1 MSNFKMVVLVAAMI
15 GGVVAGVHYG
25 GKSFFKQMVGGGPF
39 YSEAEMQKVAK
50 DRPAPSATPTSDHWN
65 GSDPDKVNTPAV
77 ARETESP
84 AERYVARASSRAG
97 DGDNGGYA
105 DKAEQ

>member
-1 MSNFKMVVLVAAMI
+1 MSNLKMVVLVAAMF

-39 YSEAEMQKVAK
+39 YSEAEMQKAAK
-50 DRPAPSATPTSDHWN
+50 DRPAPSASATSDHWN
-65 GSDPDKVNTPAV
+65 GTDPDKLTTPAV
-77 ARETESP
+77 ARETDGP

-97 DGDNGGYA
+97 DDENGGYA
-105 DKAEQ
+105 DNAEQ